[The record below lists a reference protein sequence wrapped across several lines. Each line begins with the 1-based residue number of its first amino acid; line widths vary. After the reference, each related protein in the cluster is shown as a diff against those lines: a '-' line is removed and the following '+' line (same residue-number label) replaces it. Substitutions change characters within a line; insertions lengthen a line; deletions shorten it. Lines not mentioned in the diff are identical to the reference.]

1 MKILF
6 LPQAEKSLEKF
17 SKQDQLFIIKKILH
31 LEKIKNPLI
40 IKNIKK
46 VKLFNF
52 FRLRIT
58 NFRVF
63 FEIKDNEILISE
75 IRRRSEKTYR

>member
-17 SKQDQLFIIKKILH
+17 FKQDQLFIIKKILH

-52 FRLRIT
+52 FRLRII